1 MYTDFFDSPIGY
13 LTVGADERY
22 LLFAAFGKPE
32 INKNPNSVTEKA
44 KTQILEYLDGKRKS
58 FTLEYKITG
67 TDFQKRVLSALSAV
81 PYGKTASYKE
91 IAEEA
96 GSPSAFRAVG
106 SACNKNK
113 LPIIIPCHRIIGS
126 DGSLTGYAG
135 GLEIKQYLLETEKCS
150 CQ

>member
-1 MYTDFFDSPIGY
+1 MIMYTDFFDSPIGY

-22 LLFAAFGKPE
+22 LLFVEFGICEKC
-32 INKNPNSVTEKA
+32 KNTNSVTEKA

-58 FTLEYKITG
+58 FTLEYKM
-67 TDFQKRVLSALSAV
+67 VLSALSAV

-91 IAEEA
+91 IAEAA

-106 SACNKNK
+106 TACNKNK

>member
-1 MYTDFFDSPIGY
+1 MYTDFFDTPIGY
-13 LTVGADERY
+13 LTVRADERY
-22 LLFAAFGKPE
+22 LLLVEFGKTE
-32 INKNPNSVTEKA
+32 KNKNTNSVTEKA

-91 IAEEA
+91 IAEAA

-106 SACNKNK
+106 TACNKNK

>member
-1 MYTDFFDSPIGY
+1 MYTDFFDTPIGY
-13 LTVGADERY
+13 LTVRADERY
-22 LLFAAFGKPE
+22 LLFVEFGICEKC
-32 INKNPNSVTEKA
+32 KNTNSVTEKA

-91 IAEEA
+91 IAEAA

-106 SACNKNK
+106 TACNKNK

>member
-1 MYTDFFDSPIGY
+1 M
-13 LTVGADERY
+13 Y
-22 LLFAAFGKPE
+22 LLFAAFGKTE
-32 INKNPNSVTEKA
+32 KNKNPNSVTEKA

-91 IAEEA
+91 IAEAA

-106 SACNKNK
+106 TACNKNK